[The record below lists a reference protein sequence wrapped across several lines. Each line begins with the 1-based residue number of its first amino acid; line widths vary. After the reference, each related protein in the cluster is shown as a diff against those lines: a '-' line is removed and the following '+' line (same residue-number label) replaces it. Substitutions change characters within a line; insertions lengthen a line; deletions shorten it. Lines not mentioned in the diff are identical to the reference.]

1 MVIARFAP
9 LIIKDAI
16 TGNRAGR
23 ALISMERSKN
33 ARDSWKNEGRGGTV
47 DCVIYWPVRYENK
60 TKESNMGIA
69 NFRLRFGRK
78 FVRHVNIIQDL

>member
-23 ALISMERSKN
+23 ALISMERTKN
-33 ARDSWKNEGRGGTV
+33 VRDTTKDVEGG
-47 DCVIYWPVRYENK
+47 
-60 TKESNMGIA
+60 
-69 NFRLRFGRK
+69 
-78 FVRHVNIIQDL
+78 